1 MGNRG
6 VLLYVDLGK
15 LEDEPYRLS
24 KIYDTLGQYIDDI
37 RRQRDIIYIS
47 KMAES
52 LDISSLDRYRAQLT
66 DEYERLG
73 TLKKILDEAYDLYKE
88 CNEKFEASGQTLC
101 NLYAETPWYETSE
114 GKLAIGIGVLVVTAA
129 VAIVC
134 PAVLGAAVAT
144 VTQSIATSAII
155 GAATSGVMNGIASMN
170 SGNSFYDGFASGFE
184 SGAILGAISGGLGAG
199 TSAIMSGAELTVGKV
214 MAVKAMNMVSD
225 ATVDSVVYAYHSN
238 KYDKDFTGGD
248 IVKTWVKSAATSFAM
263 QSVGGGKPSSKTDGG
278 NGVISTC
285 KGRGEPEGSFKCK
298 TSYGKS
304 SGKYDTTADF
314 LTNIENRN
322 GKFYTDKA
330 TIDKIGQ
337 VEARGEDFSLLNK
350 RIMSSRAS
358 TEGGTSVV
366 YKYSDELGTKY
377 LIHEVTDAR
386 GYIIHRDFDAVRIS
400 SGQLINKGH

>member
-1 MGNRG
+1 M
-6 VLLYVDLGK
+6 
-15 LEDEPYRLS
+15 ED
-24 KIYDTLGQYIDDI
+24 
-37 RRQRDIIYIS
+37 
-47 KMAES
+47 
-52 LDISSLDRYRAQLT
+52 
-66 DEYERLG
+66 
-73 TLKKILDEAYDLYKE
+73 
-88 CNEKFEASGQTLC
+88 
-101 NLYAETPWYETSE
+101 ETSE

-129 VAIVC
+129 VVIVC
-134 PAVLGAAVAT
+134 PAVLGAAAAT
-144 VTQSIATSAII
+144 VTQFIATSALVGSAISGI
-155 GAATSGVMNGIASMN
+155 MNGAASVKAGK
-170 SGNSFYDGFASGFE
+170 SFFDGFASGVE
-184 SGAILGAISGGLGAG
+184 EGAIIG
-199 TSAIMSGAELTVGKV
+199 T
-214 MAVKAMNMVSD
+214 
-225 ATVDSVVYAYHSN
+225 ATYIYHGN
-238 KYDKDFTGGD
+238 KYDKAITGGD
-248 IVKTWVKSAATSFAM
+248 VVKTWVKSAATSFAM

-278 NGVISTC
+278 NGVISTG

-358 TEGGTSVV
+358 IEGGTSVV

>member
-1 MGNRG
+1 MIPIGQASTAGNLTFKSTATIVAKEGISMGAGAGAQKITTDVTGNDTAGMVAGMVASG
-6 VLLYVDLGK
+6 VTAKGLNGIEAGANKLAKAPKGIDGVTEGAGNVAEDVGK
-15 LEDEPYRLS
+15 AGKGLEGAA
-24 KIYDTLGQYIDDI
+24 KG
-37 RRQRDIIYIS
+37 
-47 KMAES
+47 AES
-52 LDISSLDRYRAQLT
+52 A
-66 DEYERLG
+66 
-73 TLKKILDEAYDLYKE
+73 
-88 CNEKFEASGQTLC
+88 
-101 NLYAETPWYETSE
+101 AED
-114 GKLAIGIGVLVVTAA
+114 A
-129 VAIVC
+129 
-134 PAVLGAAVAT
+134 
-144 VTQSIATSAII
+144 
-155 GAATSGVMNGIASMN
+155 
-170 SGNSFYDGFASGFE
+170 
-184 SGAILGAISGGLGAG
+184 
-199 TSAIMSGAELTVGKV
+199 GKV
-214 MAVKAMNMVSD
+214 V
-225 ATVDSVVYAYHSN
+225 
-238 KYDKDFTGGD
+238 
-248 IVKTWVKSAATSFAM
+248 
-263 QSVGGGKPSSKTDGG
+263 
-278 NGVISTC
+278 
-285 KGRGEPEGSFKCK
+285 E

>member
-52 LDISSLDRYRAQLT
+52 LDISSLDRYRAQLV
-66 DEYERLG
+66 DEYDRLG
-73 TLKKILDEAYDLYKE
+73 TLKKVLDEAYDLYKE

-134 PAVLGAAVAT
+134 PAVLGAAAAT

-199 TSAIMSGAELTVGKV
+199 TSAIMSGAELTVGRV

-225 ATVDSVVYAYHSN
+225 ATVDTVVYAYHSN
-238 KYDKDFTGGD
+238 KYDKDFSGGD

-263 QSVGGGKPSSKTDGG
+263 QSVGGGKSSSKT
-278 NGVISTC
+278 
-285 KGRGEPEGSFKCK
+285 E

-304 SGKYDTTADF
+304 SGKIGDF
-314 LTNIENRN
+314 TELEGSNVDEILDRIP
-322 GKFYTDKA
+322 D
-330 TIDKIGQ
+330 
-337 VEARGEDFSLLNK
+337 EAVLRELYPVQGG
-350 RIMSSRAS
+350 A
-358 TEGGTSVV
+358 TEGFEFKWVQNGQTYRVRVHNVDPSAPVGSNAYNGWVV
-366 YKYSDELGTKY
+366 RVQCGRRYFDPTINDFREAKYFNPNGPDYDE
-377 LIHEVTDAR
+377 V
-386 GYIIHRDFDAVRIS
+386 IINDTHIPILDPY
-400 SGQLINKGH
+400 QN